1 MNEGQR
7 AAWEIFRQQ
16 RKEFILEMKK
26 HGASDANIVHYLVN
40 NRTNFLALIKATIE
54 GTYP

>member
-7 AAWEIFRQQ
+7 AAWELFRQQ

-26 HGASDANIVHYLVN
+26 HGASDANIIHYLVN